1 MEENSKKEYSNR
13 DDLIR
18 ELEEERAKVDA
29 VIFHNPYTRKD
40 NYICDDVYIYEFL
53 KGVLCGMREKF
64 NSISTLSY
72 VDQADAVRRRSAR
85 ARGRLAGRAMYA
97 GAFGKDSEE
106 YMSVFE
112 KDYKPMDEMN
122 TEEWC
127 QREEEIS
134 TDIWCQT
141 DPHRK
146 DTDSFNDNIAKE
158 FIEDVED
165 TYDLLPDTTDDIN
178 NPEYFWGPK
187 DTIEKIM
194 EDISMK
200 DVNSKKKND
209 RNGESK
215 HILDDFGI
223 FKSILRNV
231 NDLGLD
237 TEAFRKGVAEGIK
250 LSSKF
255 KALEEK
261 ERDTRTAYENGLRA
275 GMAIVEG
282 IEKDPYSQSTK
293 DKLDDAVESFRKV
306 TGSEIPNQL
315 EDVTEV
321 VKHVVE
327 NTPRVGEKRE
337 DSVEKPRLEPIVQD
351 RVARNGLPYKVS
363 YGVSLATCG
372 NTLPRSSVVV
382 EPKCFD
388 MKPMCMC
395 IQEIAAY
402 PGADPDRYIRDPSG
416 PNDCRDRLEVVFT
429 ANTNGI
435 DLMHDLSIDDV
446 LGTSNFT
453 VAFAKLTAGDLLDI
467 LKIRGFFDDFYK
479 RMGYM
484 TKCNPGHILNSMTV
498 IPSVWNKGQFVVK
511 MTMPGRLNEVL
522 FTAIAMEYL
531 RLLMVTFASK
541 SLLPKCGKYNYNMPS
556 FEELFYINLIT
567 DVNMVIEN
575 IWKLIDLI
583 NASRENDT
591 KPENN

>member
-1 MEENSKKEYSNR
+1 MKENY
-13 DDLIR
+13 
-18 ELEEERAKVDA
+18 
-29 VIFHNPYTRKD
+29 
-40 NYICDDVYIYEFL
+40 
-53 KGVLCGMREKF
+53 
-64 NSISTLSY
+64 
-72 VDQADAVRRRSAR
+72 
-85 ARGRLAGRAMYA
+85 
-97 GAFGKDSEE
+97 
-106 YMSVFE
+106 
-112 KDYKPMDEMN
+112 
-122 TEEWC
+122 
-127 QREEEIS
+127 
-134 TDIWCQT
+134 
-141 DPHRK
+141 
-146 DTDSFNDNIAKE
+146 
-158 FIEDVED
+158 
-165 TYDLLPDTTDDIN
+165 
-178 NPEYFWGPK
+178 
-187 DTIEKIM
+187 
-194 EDISMK
+194 
-200 DVNSKKKND
+200 KKKND
-209 RNGESK
+209 RNGETK

-306 TGSEIPNQL
+306 TGTEIPNQL
-315 EDVTEV
+315 KDATEA
-321 VKHVVE
+321 VKQAIE
-327 NTPRVGEKRE
+327 NKIDESFAASMEYMAENPSHQDQINATLAKMKKAP
-337 DSVEKPRLEPIVQD
+337 VEKPRLEPIVQD

-395 IQEIAAY
+395 VQEIAAY
-402 PGADPDRYIRDPSG
+402 PGADPDRYLGDVVR
-416 PNDCRDRLEVVFT
+416 PNECRDRLDITFT
-429 ANTNGI
+429 VNTNGV
-435 DLMHDLSIDDV
+435 DLMHDLAIDGVASISD
-446 LGTSNFT
+446 FT
-453 VAFAKLTAGDLLDI
+453 VPCARIAAGDLLDVLTI
-467 LKIRGFFDDFYK
+467 NGFFDAFYK
-479 RMGYM
+479 RTGYM
-484 TKCNPGHILNSMTV
+484 TKCDPSHILTGMTI

-511 MTMPGRLNEVL
+511 ITMPGRFNEVL
-522 FTAIAMEYL
+522 FTAIAMEYI

-541 SLLPKCGKYNYNMPS
+541 TLLPKCGEYNVNMPS
-556 FEELFYINLIT
+556 FEEIFYINLIT

-591 KPENN
+591 NPENN